1 MPKER
6 KSPQQQI
13 YDAVFLSS
21 INLGYSTFDYLP
33 ADDEKYPFVYVGEQ
47 FDQDLQTKTS
57 VYGRVQQSV
66 HIYHSHRQRRTLTTM
81 MNNLKSEFRKLKHT
95 ENFYVSVKSVTSQI
109 IPEEKL
115 LHGFIEVEFQFH

>member
-1 MPKER
+1 MEAER

-13 YDAVFLSS
+13 YDAVFL
-21 INLGYSTFDYLP
+21 IAHNLGYSVFDYLP
-33 ADDEKYPFVYVGEQ
+33 ADDEEYPFVYVGEQ
-47 FDQDLQTKTS
+47 FDQDLHTKTS

-81 MNNLKSEFRKLKHT
+81 IDNLKREFRKLKHT
-95 ENFYVSVKSVTSQI
+95 ENFYVTVRGINSQV

-115 LHGFIEVEFQFH
+115 LHGFIEMEFQFH